1 MACAVSPVHLAVRI
15 ERHGHGCEPSAD
27 SGRAG
32 TSTAAPVARVL
43 AEYCPYWF
51 ESVSGAPIGHRR
63 LARVSTLQRTRI
75 QQAKCS
81 VYVQDLGSV
90 NGTHVNGE
98 QLDMFVPQRL
108 VSGDSV
114 TLGVEATFCL
124 RAVQRRS

>member
-32 TSTAAPVARVL
+32 TSAVAPVARVL
-43 AEYCPYWF
+43 AEYCPIGSSPCQ
-51 ESVSGAPIGHRR
+51 EPPIGHLR
-63 LARVSTLQRTRI
+63 LGARVSTLQRTRI

-98 QLDMFVPQRL
+98 QLDMFVLRHL
-108 VSGDSV
+108 ISG
-114 TLGVEATFCL
+114 
-124 RAVQRRS
+124 R